1 MTNEP
6 GRSVAGLS
14 WRTAAVYLVLFVA
27 ALGTYSIL
35 WQNTPFIDGDSAQY
49 QEVAKDLTDVRL
61 DSLHDRTIG
70 YPLLLVLTGSAERA
84 TPSLLAVSLL
94 LHLASIWLMALVLQA
109 AGVGRR
115 WLLVFG
121 CLLLLPPFVEPAA
134 WIMTENLAQ
143 FTLVAGFA
151 CLVLGF
157 TPSRI
162 ALLSVSA
169 LAFGYAG
176 LTRPVYQALA
186 FALSGVLLVLPPAF
200 RWAAFTYRDVAR
212 AACVLVAGSV
222 FVLGGM
228 SSVNY
233 MKLDHF
239 GVVPSIGFHL
249 CTKTMSF
256 VERLPDEY
264 GVARE
269 ILVRGRDAE
278 LVKRG
283 SVHTGTQTIWGVRS
297 ELSAA
302 TGLSK
307 TELSSY
313 LLRMNLELI
322 RRAPL
327 EYLQEV
333 ARSMAGYWFPPAT
346 PLASMHSSVLR
357 WLWAGLHVALTG
369 FFFVQ
374 LIVLAGVAAFEASKR
389 ISGTRDRALVPWT
402 SASAAQ
408 ALSYVLAGAIV
419 FYTMILSCFLD
430 IGDPRQRRPTDV
442 LVVFMCVLGAH
453 VWRGSVSAAA
463 RKEPESWNAPP

>member
-1 MTNEP
+1 MTGKTDRP
-6 GRSVAGLS
+6 VAGLP
-14 WRTAAVYLVLFVA
+14 WRTAAVYLALFVA
-27 ALGTYSIL
+27 AFIIYGIL
-35 WQNTPFIDGDSAQY
+35 WRDTPFVDGDSSQY
-49 QEVAKDLTDVRL
+49 QEVAKDLADLRL
-61 DSLHDRTIG
+61 DTLHDRTIG
-70 YPLLLVLTGSAERA
+70 YPLLLALTGSIERA
-84 TPSLLAVSLL
+84 TPSLLAISLL
-94 LHLASIWLMALVLQA
+94 LHLASIWLLALVLQA

-121 CLLLLPPFVEPAA
+121 CLLVLPPFVEPAA
-134 WIMTENLAQ
+134 WVMTENLAQ

-162 ALLSVSA
+162 AVLSVSA
-169 LAFGYAG
+169 LAFGYAA

-186 FALSGVLLVLPPAF
+186 FALSGALLVLPSAF
-200 RWAAFTYRDVAR
+200 RWARFAYRDAAR
-212 AACVLVAGSV
+212 AACVLVAGSIL
-222 FVLGGM
+222 VLGGM
-228 SSVNY
+228 SYVNY
-233 MKLDHF
+233 VKFNYF

-264 GVARE
+264 AAARE
-269 ILVRGRDAE
+269 ILVRERDAE

-283 SVHTGTQTIWGVRS
+283 GLHSGSQAIWSVRS

-307 TELSSY
+307 PELSGY
-313 LLRMNLELI
+313 LLRMNLWLI
-322 RRAPL
+322 RRSPL

-346 PLASMHSSVLR
+346 PLASLHSRVLR
-357 WLWAGLHVALTG
+357 WLWGGLYAALAG

-374 LIVLAGVAAFEASKR
+374 LVVLAGVAIFEASAR
-389 ISGTRDRALVPWT
+389 LSGARARALVPWA
-402 SASAAQ
+402 SASAPQ
-408 ALSYVLAGAIV
+408 ALSYVLAGGIV
-419 FYTMILSCFLD
+419 FYTMLLSCLVD

-453 VWRGSVSAAA
+453 VWQRCIAAA
-463 RKEPESWNAPP
+463 RSQGPGAVGTV